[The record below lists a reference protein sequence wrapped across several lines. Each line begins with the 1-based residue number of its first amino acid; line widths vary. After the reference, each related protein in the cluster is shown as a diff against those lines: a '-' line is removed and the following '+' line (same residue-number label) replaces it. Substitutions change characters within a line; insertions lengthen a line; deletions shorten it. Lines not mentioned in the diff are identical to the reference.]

1 MAVPV
6 ISSTQS
12 VLVYG
17 VGQQFTYQLTAT
29 NSPFE
34 WGFGSSE
41 ALPTGVF
48 FDTLTGAITGAGTTP
63 GIYNL
68 TVAARN
74 SDGWSIPVSITIGI
88 FEPSFVDVTRDVTI
102 NTTTWTVTASDPE
115 AAVAAASNSTDPS
128 FAAAIISARYGD
140 DILFKV
146 TFNTAVP
153 LVMAKFA
160 LRGPASDP
168 PFIETDELAFR
179 KVTTQTAGGGQG
191 GAFTSVFVP
200 MAYVYVSLANAPSL
214 ASWLEDKE
222 TETTIQNNVTCEFQL
237 ELETPAQTP
246 GPATQIITTRPFL
259 MRVLKDTI
267 T

>member
-41 ALPTGVF
+41 AVPTGVF

-74 SDGWSIPVSITIGI
+74 SSGWSVPVSITIGI
-88 FEPSFVDVTRDVTI
+88 FEPASGDVTRDVTI
-102 NTTTWTVTASDPE
+102 NTITWAVTASDPVD
-115 AAVAAASNSTDPS
+115 AVAAASNSSDPS
-128 FAAAIISARYGD
+128 FAAAIIAARYGD

-146 TFNTAVP
+146 NFSTAVP

-160 LRGPASDP
+160 LRGAASDP

-179 KVTTQTAGGGQG
+179 KITTQTGSTFAT
-191 GAFTSVFVP
+191 A
-200 MAYVYVSLANAPSL
+200 AYVYVSLANAPSL

-222 TETTIQNNVTCEFQL
+222 TETTMQNNVTCEFEL

-246 GPATQIITTRPFL
+246 GPATQIITTRSFL
-259 MRVLKDTI
+259 MRVVKDTI
-267 T
+267 K